1 MDGPW
6 AWMRLIEKVTVAFGM
21 EWACVLCGRS
31 VSFGMGGMDMI
42 WIWMNLISFV
52 RLTIA
57 DIYIYIYAC
66 VDGFHCL
73 CWPRPRPS
81 PFKP

>member
-57 DIYIYIYAC
+57 DIYIYIYIYMRVC
-66 VDGFHCL
+66 VSSCL
-73 CWPRPRPS
+73 WNQH
-81 PFKP
+81 KHM